1 MQASSIVRKPVI
13 WAVLGGGLIAALS
26 GCDHYYPY
34 PVDNSTQKQ
43 RAEACV
49 ARFDPEHKAPQ
60 VMTYDSATGTET
72 HMNTEGRNVA
82 VTAQNAQD
90 NTALGMGG
98 KVGGNM
104 PAACTDYQPGV
115 APAAPAGPPHHKSS
129 YNGYQ

>member
-1 MQASSIVRKPVI
+1 MKASILM
-13 WAVLGGGLIAALS
+13 AAGLGTLALGLGGCA
-26 GCDHYYPY
+26 HYYPY

-49 ARFDPEHKAPQ
+49 AQYDPEHKAPH

-72 HMNTEGRNVA
+72 HMNTEGRKVS

-98 KVGGNM
+98 KVGGDI
-104 PAACTDYQPGV
+104 PTACTDYDPGV
-115 APAAPAGPPHHKSS
+115 GPANPPTPHHKDS
-129 YNGYQ
+129 YNGYH

>member
-1 MQASSIVRKPVI
+1 MKAHILMK
-13 WAVLGGGLIAALS
+13 AGLMFAGLGALALV
-26 GCDHYYPY
+26 GCAHYYPY

-49 ARFDPEHKAPQ
+49 AQYDPEHKAPQ

-98 KVGGNM
+98 KVGGGI
-104 PAACTDYQPGV
+104 PTACTDYDPG
-115 APAAPAGPPHHKSS
+115 AGPAAPPPAHHKDS
-129 YNGYQ
+129 YNGYH